1 MGWTYTHR
9 GKTPVK
15 EFLTDQ
21 VNCENE
27 HGRCTLLDIAIVK
40 MRTAYMAVEIIR
52 RDTATN
58 GLDPA
63 TRKVVAFVFLLDY
76 RPSDP
81 DYDMGYK
88 DMDESVGPYEIECP
102 ERILKLLTPTDQEYA
117 VQWRQRCWDNIA
129 RKKSFRL
136 VKDAVI
142 ETRPISFQD
151 GRTRS
156 RFRVVSL
163 RPLRLLCLDTRIIC
177 KVSRS
182 MLRNMVKTPETSSS
196 STTSRAEKT
205 SPKRERFSQSRERS
219 AI

>member
-15 EFLTDQ
+15 EFLTEQ

-27 HGRCTLLDIAIVK
+27 HARWTLLDIAIVK

-52 RDTATN
+52 RDKATTR
-58 GLDPA
+58 LDPA

-76 RPSDP
+76 RPRDP

-88 DMDESVGPYEIECP
+88 DMDESVGPYESECP
-102 ERILKLLTPTDQEYA
+102 ERILKLLTSTDQEYA

-156 RFRVVSL
+156 RFMVVSL

-177 KVSRS
+177 KVSRC
-182 MLRNMVKTPETSSS
+182 MLRNMVKTPETSSTP
-196 STTSRAEKT
+196 TTSLAEKT
-205 SPKRERFSQSRERS
+205 SPRLERFSQPRERS
-219 AI
+219 TI